1 MHILY
6 EYDHQVRRV
15 FIDGANQPPGHPP
28 SRMGLS
34 EGRWEGDTLV
44 VEVTRLLSGYFFER
58 GFGPYSEDTQVT
70 ERFSISEDGQL
81 LTVTRTINDP
91 VFFTRPFDW
100 TTRYMPGEHIYPY
113 ECELRDYLPA
123 PE

>member
-1 MHILY
+1 M
-6 EYDHQVRRV
+6 
-15 FIDGANQPPGHPP
+15 
-28 SRMGLS
+28 
-34 EGRWEGDTLV
+34 

-58 GFGPYSEDTQVT
+58 GFGPYSDDTQVA

-100 TTRYMPGEHIYPY
+100 TTRYMPGEYIYPY